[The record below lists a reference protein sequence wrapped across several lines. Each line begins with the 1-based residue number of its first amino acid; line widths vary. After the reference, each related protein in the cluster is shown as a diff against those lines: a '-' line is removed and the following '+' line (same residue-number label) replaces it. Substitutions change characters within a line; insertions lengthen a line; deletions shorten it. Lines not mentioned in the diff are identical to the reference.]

1 MSTEGIPQS
10 AAPALEPVLLEA
22 IAGPGAGAKARLEQG
37 SLFVGSEPGASGLT
51 LEDTTVSRQ
60 HAVIELLPGAVR
72 VRDLGSTNGTTYL
85 GARISEATVPLGGS
99 ITVGRTTLR
108 FTPIAESAQPI
119 SSRVELGGLYG
130 KSVSMRRA
138 FALLER
144 LAPLRPTVLLR
155 GETGTGKTTAARALH
170 ALGPK
175 PDAPFVVFD
184 CAAVNPNLLESELF
198 GHAKGAFT
206 GAEKPRAGAVE
217 SALEGTLLLDEVGEL
232 LPELQ
237 PKLLRLLDQ
246 REFKRVGDGL
256 VRKAQCQFVA
266 TTARDLEADVKA
278 GRFRSD
284 LYFRLAAAQVWLP
297 ALRDRR
303 EDIPELA
310 RRFAEETSHL
320 HFELSPATLAAL
332 QSDAW
337 PGNVR
342 ELKNAVERAVTLGA
356 MGEPAER
363 ARPVNFKAA
372 REKMLLDFE
381 RDYLLALLAAQKG
394 NVSAAARDSGL
405 SRSQFYRL
413 LEKHRLAA
421 EEQE

>member
-1 MSTEGIPQS
+1 VSTEGIPPS
-10 AAPALEPVLLEA
+10 AAPTLEPVMLEA
-22 IAGPGAGAKARLEQG
+22 TAGPGAGVKARLDAG
-37 SLFVGSEPGASGLT
+37 SIFVGSEPGESGLRI
-51 LEDTTVSRQ
+51 EDTTVSRQ
-60 HAVIELLPGAVR
+60 HAAVELLPGAVR

-85 GARISEATVPLGGS
+85 GARISEAMVPLGGS

-108 FTPIAESAQPI
+108 FSPVSEAQQPI
-119 SSRVELGGLYG
+119 SSREELGGLYG
-130 KSVSMRRA
+130 KSVGMRRA
-138 FALLER
+138 FAVIER
-144 LAPLRPTVLLR
+144 LAPLRGTVLFR
-155 GETGTGKTTAARALH
+155 GETGTGKTTGAKALH
-170 ALGPK
+170 VLGSK
-175 PDAPFVVFD
+175 PDAPFQVFD

-217 SALEGTLLLDEVGEL
+217 AAMDGTLLLDEVGEL

-246 REFKRVGDGL
+246 REFRRVGDGL

-297 ALRDRR
+297 ALRERR

-320 HFELSPATLAAL
+320 KFALSPATLAEL
-332 QSDAW
+332 QSDQW

-342 ELKNAVERAVTLGA
+342 ELRNAVERAVTLGA
-356 MGEPAER
+356 IGEAPEKSK
-363 ARPVNFKAA
+363 PVNFKAA

-381 RDYLLALLAAQKG
+381 RDYLQALLAAHRG
-394 NVSAAARDSGL
+394 NVSAASRESGL

>member
-1 MSTEGIPQS
+1 
-10 AAPALEPVLLEA
+10 
-22 IAGPGAGAKARLEQG
+22 
-37 SLFVGSEPGASGLT
+37 
-51 LEDTTVSRQ
+51 
-60 HAVIELLPGAVR
+60 
-72 VRDLGSTNGTTYL
+72 L
-85 GARISEATVPLGGS
+85 GARPE
-99 ITVGRTTLR
+99 
-108 FTPIAESAQPI
+108 
-119 SSRVELGGLYG
+119 
-130 KSVSMRRA
+130 
-138 FALLER
+138 
-144 LAPLRPTVLLR
+144 
-155 GETGTGKTTAARALH
+155 
-170 ALGPK
+170 
-175 PDAPFVVFD
+175 APFVVFD

-217 SALEGTLLLDEVGEL
+217 TALDGTLLLDEVGEL

-266 TTARDLEADVKA
+266 TTSLDLEADVKA

-284 LYFRLAAAQVWLP
+284 LYFRLAAAQVWMP

-310 RRFAEETSHL
+310 RRFALETSHL
-320 HFELSPATLAAL
+320 KFELSPATLAAL
-332 QSDAW
+332 QSDLW

-356 MGEPAER
+356 MGEPQEKT
-363 ARPVNFKAA
+363 RPVNFKAA
-372 REKMLLDFE
+372 REKMLIDFE
-381 RDYLLALLAAQKG
+381 RDYLLALLEAQKG

-421 EEQE
+421 DEKE